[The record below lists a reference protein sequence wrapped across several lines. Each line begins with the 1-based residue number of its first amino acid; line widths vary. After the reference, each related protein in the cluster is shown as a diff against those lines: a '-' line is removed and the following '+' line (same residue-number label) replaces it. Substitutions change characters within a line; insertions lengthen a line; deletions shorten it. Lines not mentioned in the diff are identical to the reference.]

1 MSYIALYRKY
11 RPKSFSD
18 VYGQD
23 IIVKTLKNLIKNDK
37 LSHAYLFTGPRGTGK
52 TSCAKLFSKVIN
64 CNNPVDGDA
73 CNECENC
80 KIFNS
85 NQNPDIIEIDAASNN
100 GVDEIREIKNNS
112 NLVPSF
118 SKYKVY
124 IIDEVHMLS
133 QGAFNALLK
142 TLEEPPKHVIFI
154 LATTDP
160 QKMPSTVI
168 SRCQRYD
175 FNSISN
181 EKVVECLEK
190 IVNNESI
197 KIETDALMEIAL
209 SSSGGLR
216 DAIGL
221 LDQVSNFNE
230 EIIQVKDVDEITGN
244 LTAEELTEFINDI
257 NQNKLENVIT
267 KISNFQSNGKNILKI
282 TNKINYILKE
292 LLYYKK
298 TSIKRLEEY
307 YYRNIDNL
315 KEIDLIKYIE
325 NFIEV
330 SSKLKNSP
338 NDFLL
343 FELSI
348 FKLLKNNNLIE
359 SEIKIEKD
367 IKNSNVSRETLESS
381 LLINQNENKQ
391 KTIDVSRETSIQED
405 LINKVKEIRINNI
418 LLKAS
423 KEEISIIKNNWNNL
437 EQYLIDSKYKL
448 VAGLLINATAV
459 AASNSGII
467 ITYKLE
473 NELDKIEKNY
483 EQCKSLITQ
492 IFGNNYKIVNI
503 LEDYWQRIRPLY
515 AKKVKEGKLEYI
527 DEEEKINE
535 IKKLQ
540 KNNTL
545 SEFNDLIE
553 MEEL

>member
-197 KIETDALMEIAL
+197 KIETDALIEIAL

-391 KTIDVSRETSIQED
+391 KKIDVSRETSIQED

-423 KEEISIIKNNWNNL
+423 KEEISKIKNNWDNL

-483 EQCKSLITQ
+483 EQCKSLISQ
-492 IFGNNYKIVNI
+492 IFGNN
-503 LEDYWQRIRPLY
+503 
-515 AKKVKEGKLEYI
+515 
-527 DEEEKINE
+527 
-535 IKKLQ
+535 
-540 KNNTL
+540 
-545 SEFNDLIE
+545 
-553 MEEL
+553 